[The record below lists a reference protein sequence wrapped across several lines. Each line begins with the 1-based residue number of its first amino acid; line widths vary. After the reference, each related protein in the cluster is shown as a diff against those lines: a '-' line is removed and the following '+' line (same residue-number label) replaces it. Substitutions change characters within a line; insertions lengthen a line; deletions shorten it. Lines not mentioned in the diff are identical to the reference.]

1 MANYSF
7 TLVIEPDGEQYHA
20 YAPALPGCH
29 SFGDSV
35 DEALKNVREALELHA
50 ESMIEDGLEIP
61 REPEPAKVRRVT
73 VSVVGRAPSPL
84 R

>member
-7 TLVIEPDGEQYHA
+7 TVLIEPDGKQFHA
-20 YAPALPGCH
+20 YVPALPGCH

-35 DEALKNVREALELHA
+35 DEALKNIREALGLHV

-61 REPEPAKVRRVT
+61 REPEPAEVRR
-73 VSVVGRAPSPL
+73 
-84 R
+84 